1 MSQILYLQEGGS
13 VPEQK
18 MFKYHSGE
26 IETDRLV
33 KAIALNL
40 DKYLE
45 NQNWSRKKKQRFV
58 ASVNRFIQGI
68 ENGNITEMS
77 PTGSFTDTRGIL
89 GGGVSNTTG
98 TKRFRDDQEGAAFI
112 KWVLNAQ
119 DPYQKPAEPKKE
131 KFNLNALFAKQ
142 FNKDIFHLDSDKL
155 DVKALQS
162 IQDSTEL
169 LKSIFTTLNN
179 IDTDDWGAFG
189 TKENYL
195 AKVEEA
201 RQKIRQKATAQ
212 KGKLNK
218 NDIVD
223 PLIRLGMA
231 PGFLDYLGNN
241 KNNPRAKQT
250 AAPVST
256 NNDDVWYNTNH
267 KVYQLGNTIDSQA
280 FTNGITQLNQN
291 RSTFVPNFIQY
302 FNTLNPQQ
310 YYQAVGDAYAI
321 PWVSSDGAT
330 QRGGTNAFMM
340 GNVMKD
346 LISDSS
352 QTHAIKIDNN
362 TYALPSS
369 ITNDNGVQVI
379 TVYNPTYNT
388 IQRIPLSYVSD
399 NAAMKQY
406 LGTNNSKI
414 RWNKEG
420 GVLKAQG
427 GTTLFNSNISD
438 LFHPKKKDQNLS
450 FPSSNLNYDNFELE
464 GNLFDAVE
472 SKGKW
477 ILSPAKPSTNKK
489 VPSTPEYDSKGDA
502 TNLEKQE
509 FYNYLT
515 ERLKKKPKES
525 EAYFNKVLTLATPEH
540 KQQIKS
546 IIFKNGTYNHSAA
559 TEYLKEF
566 AYDKELGILHSRPK
580 LTGYRIIDGNGYRY
594 GTRQELSA
602 LGYELDPT
610 AKPKAI
616 DENNPYIYAYTMKK
630 KQAAPAVET
639 SAPTPA
645 ALTEPAP
652 TEPKKKP
659 DPTRVDSAVGRKRR
673 NNFLNRLKGAAPDI
687 ISFAGSMGR
696 YFNNNNANKK
706 LLEEAL
712 KQKPLEISP
721 RRFERD
727 IYGDYG
733 ALSEASDA
741 ASRILSSTAVP
752 MTSNAKI
759 EADRK
764 LKALTAAEDA
774 RWKGQVANSTA
785 IRQTHEAALA
795 QARENAY
802 NEVDT
807 ANANIRSRWANE
819 EYKRN
824 ARMGYINQKAQNFN
838 NLSQELQQ
846 QALNRIT
853 SKRQLEE
860 TALNQYLDAKYTN
873 NPEMMALKTKY
884 QDAVAKNDERLQQS
898 LLQQMQ
904 QKALENNDARMIE
917 FLKELSKIR
926 GITLNSEYL
935 KRGNG
940 SATKVDQQNLK
951 SGGRISDAARIK
963 IAKIKDTLD
972 RDKLFQK
979 NISESNKE
987 NNKKLNSL
995 SNTMQKLIMA
1005 VLK

>member
-169 LKSIFTTLNN
+169 LKSIFTTLEN
-179 IDTDDWGAFG
+179 IDADDWGAFG

-195 AKVEEA
+195 AKVKEA
-201 RQKIRQKATAQ
+201 RQKIKQKATAQ

-241 KNNPRAKQT
+241 KNNPRAKQAT
-250 AAPVST
+250 APVNT

-420 GVLKAQG
+420 GVLKAQKG
-427 GTTLFNSNISD
+427 KELYKLDDFELGED
-438 LFHPKKKDQNLS
+438 LF
-450 FPSSNLNYDNFELE
+450 E
-464 GNLFDAVE
+464 ATE
-472 SKGKW
+472 SGGKW
-477 ILSPAKPSTNKK
+477 TLNPAQQSTNVN
-489 VPSTPEYDSKGDA
+489 VPSTPEYDSRGDA
-502 TNLEKQE
+502 SNLETQE
-509 FYNYLT
+509 FYKYLT
-515 ERLKKKPKES
+515 NRLTTNPTES
-525 EAYFNKVLTLATPEH
+525 EAFFKKVLTLATPEH
-540 KQQIKS
+540 KQQINDT
-546 IIFKNGTYNHSAA
+546 IFKNGVYDHSSA
-559 TEYLKEF
+559 TAHLNKGAF
-566 AYDKELGILHSRPK
+566 DHIFGLLHTRPK
-580 LTGYRIIDGNGYRY
+580 LFGYRAQDEKGNWIY
-594 GTRQELSA
+594 GTKQQL
-602 LGYELDPT
+602 LDKGYELDT
-610 AKPKAI
+610 NTEAEAI
-616 DENNPYIYAYTMKK
+616 DENNPYVYAYTMKK
-630 KQAAPAVET
+630 KQATPTVPA
-639 SAPTPA
+639 SPA
-645 ALTEPAP
+645 
-652 TEPKKKP
+652 EPKKKP
-659 DPTRVDSAVGRKRR
+659 DPTRVDSAVGGKRG
-673 NNFLNRLKGAAPDI
+673 NNFFNRLKGAAPDI

-785 IRQTHEAALA
+785 MRQTHEAALA
-795 QARENAY
+795 QAKENTY

-884 QDAVAKNDERLQQS
+884 QDAVAKNDIELQQS

-926 GITLNSEYL
+926 GINLNSDYL